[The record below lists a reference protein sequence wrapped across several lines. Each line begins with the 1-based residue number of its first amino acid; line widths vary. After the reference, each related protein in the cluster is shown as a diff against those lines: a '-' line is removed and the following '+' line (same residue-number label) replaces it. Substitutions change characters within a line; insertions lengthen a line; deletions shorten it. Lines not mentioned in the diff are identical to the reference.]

1 MPEWSSWCWSSNSFF
16 LLFLFYHWFHKW
28 PSQLPT
34 TSVTQAIKLILIRY
48 FCYLVSR
55 LWRREIRI
63 AQRLLSISISKVYEK
78 KKNNK
83 EGSGTNRSTF
93 KAFDSVSRIS
103 KESSK
108 SYFPLW
114 SRSGL
119 QLSLMALKQAWALRK
134 CWVSTRVV
142 FISWR
147 NNTCVVYTRLTVWT
161 FLGEGGRNP
170 CAG

>member
-78 KKNNK
+78 KKRIIKKDQERIGWHLKHLIAYQEFQKSRRN
-83 EGSGTNRSTF
+83 
-93 KAFDSVSRIS
+93 RIS
-103 KESSK
+103 PSDPDRASSYLWWHWSK
-108 SYFPLW
+108 HGHYVNVEFPLE
-114 SRSGL
+114 L
-119 QLSLMALKQAWALRK
+119 FLFLEETTPVLF
-134 CWVSTRVV
+134 TRD
-142 FISWR
+142 
-147 NNTCVVYTRLTVWT
+147 
-161 FLGEGGRNP
+161 
-170 CAG
+170 